1 MRLMGKIDF
10 LHTGAFMKN
19 ISKLLFRLP
28 GRSSLTRRILPAALL
43 VAILSLWCA
52 VPTLAAETIDFPTEP
67 LISVWEHDDKV
78 DIAPLVKEIGFNTV
92 WTHDRPYD
100 GKMKLEDTL
109 MYRHMKTPGIKY
121 VIAKI
126 ERGIWGWKFDEA
138 MRHAAWIAELSLTH
152 KEIVGLYLNDFYEET
167 EETAKGGHS
176 AEEFRWIIAKA
187 KAINPRLAIWAPC
200 YPPDDLEKPYDFD
213 IDAIIFSFYD
223 ITQLPN
229 YEQLL
234 DRVLKKFPSKPI
246 LGSLYLESDE
256 GRWLTEQEFKGIIDY
271 FVAKINEGKLAGLR
285 IFRVQSLIDRPD
297 YVKWLK
303 ESLGKLKKP

>member
-1 MRLMGKIDF
+1 
-10 LHTGAFMKN
+10 MKN
-19 ISKLLFRLP
+19 TNNLSFFFTVRCGKTRLF
-28 GRSSLTRRILPAALL
+28 LPAAFL
-43 VAILSLWCA
+43 AAMLSLLCA
-52 VPTLAAETIDFPTEP
+52 APVFAAGPIDFPSEP

-92 WTHDRPYD
+92 WTHDEPYD

-109 MYRHMKTPGIKY
+109 MYRHMKTPGVKY
-121 VIAKI
+121 IIAKI
-126 ERGIWGWKFDEA
+126 ERGIWGWTFDQA

-152 KEIVGLYLNDFYEET
+152 KEIIGLYLNDFYEET
-167 EETAKGGHS
+167 EKTAEKGHS
-176 AEEFRWIIAKA
+176 AEEFRQIIAKA

-200 YPPDDLEKPYDFD
+200 YPPADLDKPYDFD

-223 ITQLPN
+223 VTQLPN

-234 DRVLKKFPSKPI
+234 DRVLKKFPGKPI

-256 GRWLTEQEFKGIIDY
+256 GRWLTEKEFKGIIDY

-285 IFRVQSLIDRPD
+285 VFRVQSLIDRPV
-297 YVKWLK
+297 YVTWLK
-303 ESLGKLKKP
+303 ESLAKLKKR

>member
-1 MRLMGKIDF
+1 
-10 LHTGAFMKN
+10 MK
-19 ISKLLFRLP
+19 KP
-28 GRSSLTRRILPAALL
+28 GQMIFFFSRRSATSDRMLPALL
-43 VAILSLWCA
+43 LAVFLMLPLA
-52 VPTLAAETIDFPTEP
+52 VPALADGAIDFPKEP

-78 DIAPLVKEIGFNTV
+78 DIAPIVKEIGFNTV
-92 WTHDRPYD
+92 WTHDEAYD

-109 MYRHMKTPGIKY
+109 MYRHMKTPGVKY
-121 VIAKI
+121 IIAKI
-126 ERGIWGWKFDEA
+126 ERGIWGWSFDQA

-152 KEIVGLYLNDFYEET
+152 KEIIGLYLNDFYEET
-167 EETAKGGHS
+167 EKTAEKGHS
-176 AEEFRWIIAKA
+176 AAEFRQIIAKA

-200 YPPDDLEKPYDFD
+200 YPPGDLDKPYDFD

-223 ITQLPN
+223 VAQLPN

-234 DRVLKKFPSKPI
+234 DRVMKKFPGKPI

-285 IFRVQSLIDRPD
+285 VFRVQNLIDRPD

-303 ESLGKLKKP
+303 ESLAKLKKR

>member
-1 MRLMGKIDF
+1 MEKKHVRSIFLPNRSGRL
-10 LHTGAFMKN
+10 
-19 ISKLLFRLP
+19 S
-28 GRSSLTRRILPAALL
+28 RILRAALPAIVLLALGVLTVPAAGQ
-43 VAILSLWCA
+43 
-52 VPTLAAETIDFPTEP
+52 IDFPKEP

-78 DIAPLVKEIGFNTV
+78 DIAPTVKAIGFNTV
-92 WTHDRPYD
+92 WTHDKPYD
-100 GKMKLEDTL
+100 GMMKFEDTL

-126 ERGIWGWKFDEA
+126 ERGIWGWTFDQA

-152 KEIVGLYLNDFYEET
+152 KEIIGLYMNDFYEET
-167 EETAKGGHS
+167 EDTAKGGHS
-176 AEEFRWIIAKA
+176 AAEFRQIIAKA
-187 KAINPRLAIWAPC
+187 KSINPRLAIWAPC
-200 YPPDDLEKPYDFD
+200 YPPADLDKPYDFD

-223 ITQLPN
+223 VTQLPN
-229 YEQLL
+229 YEPLL

-256 GRWLTEQEFKGIIDY
+256 GRWLKESEFKGIIDY

-285 IFRVQSLIDRPD
+285 VFRVQNLIDRPD

-303 ESLGKLKKP
+303 ESLSRLKR